1 MTQLSNGRTAARA
14 LFEAG
19 DRPTDQNF
27 TDLFD
32 SILFLGESNPNTLTL
47 TSLAGNFSVG
57 GSLSSVGTFT
67 VNNLVMFGS
76 ATENLNLPLQVY
88 GDEDETIIFASGSL
102 SNILFEGISGDAT
115 SSIKL
120 QDSSTYARFGTH
132 TNKGFLEIHGEE
144 IITYSTG
151 SSAGDNIVYMS
162 GSLGIGKIDPA
173 YPLDVYSNLA
183 SNHWG
188 RIYSGQAQDTGL
200 IIKNVTKQWAAYV
213 AGSSGNFKIKDSTSV
228 TYPITIEPGASNHS
242 LYIDNSG
249 RIGIGTDNPSQKLD
263 IIGGHIQLSTSYGIG
278 AAIGSSTNEYI
289 IYPYKTGMPTSFA
302 SLTAHG
308 TLGNDGISLQ
318 SDRTINFIETDTNV
332 LIGHMNLNEKIFD
345 WDGVINAKEFKGDG
359 SGLTNLTAA
368 SITNLLSAGSNNR
381 VVTSTGANS
390 IQGEVNLTFD
400 GSKLGINTT
409 PHQELHVKGN
419 IMVGD
424 NAGGGNFIHGRD
436 HLGIS
441 ADGNVFI
448 SSDANDTSGTGTS
461 DIIFGYGS
469 AVDLNTSPTSTY
481 ADSFPSSK
489 PRVELMRLNSS
500 NGRVGIGITAP
511 NEKLT
516 VGGSILASG
525 SGYMTMGVNQTD
537 SGQVRMG
544 ITSNTSRAHLSI
556 TSNRS
561 NYPEYLTV
569 QGTNNVMMTV
579 SQSRL
584 DVWDNVGAQGI
595 MLHSLASTNGWGGGQ
610 FNGDSDVKI
619 NQIYFTDHAG
629 SSDNGWIRHETSGTT
644 GNTNKA
650 QLHIAPSDDDSGD
663 DLISFGS
670 SNPGQAN
677 SHKFY
682 TSGLT
687 YVGGYLGIN
696 QTSPQNML
704 HVRVDTVSVGTAH
717 NNDIG
722 ILIQQDGVGDAGIE
736 FEVASGQYWSTFVD
750 ATYGDL
756 LIRDI
761 SNSRTLAQF
770 TDAGNVVLG
779 HSGHVY
785 GRSQNAASTKLYRFG
800 GLYLT
805 WDSDSYGTDYN
816 HSITSTRGVEA
827 TPSDDITINS
837 YGSILMNI
845 DSNDNG
851 TETFKIGHKTVA
863 NDNILFTLDETGLIT
878 TTNTIKM
885 ADSDN
890 YWLATGNST
899 NWGLYWNTADN
910 TLQWRGG
917 GTEVGYI
924 DLDNGNAVHRGW
936 VYGDYFRATEVPG
949 GASASEVRLG
959 KTSSGNALRIQASNG
974 YLDIGPQ
981 NTSWCH
987 FYTDTPGYYFDEKL
1001 VTNGNLFAS
1010 YGASDL
1016 KLRRDYNDTSYNEIV
1031 IGDNETYFR
1040 QDNDIRFRVNNGNG
1054 WFDGKLWVGGDNF
1067 SHGGTTAA
1075 PTIDLAVGDSNTGL
1089 DNGGENILRLVTG
1102 GTTRVTVDASGR
1114 VGIGAAPTSTNE
1126 YGDSEEGL
1134 LQITNGSRPAIEIKN
1149 GEGFPYGGAMA
1160 IYSDSEDTAYSLS
1173 TSPGEYGQ
1181 SNHGS
1186 VWWVGIAGTAG
1197 TGQSVRNYLT
1207 FWDGEAGGYFGY
1219 SNIGFISFTGQHF
1232 SKPSAGIA
1240 GDYTNKI
1247 GQIVIAEGTYDNF
1260 EGDEIA
1266 PNRYGPN
1273 VDESLPKVTISTQA
1287 NDKRVFGVISKCEVG
1302 DVREGGYSNLVSTST
1317 IKPNDHRLVIN
1328 SIGEGAI
1335 WVSNINGNL
1344 ENGDYIT
1351 TSAIEGLGM
1360 KQDDDLLHN
1369 YTVAKITQDCDF
1381 TSDTTNVTHNGV
1393 TYKSKL
1399 VGCTYH
1405 CG

>member
-1 MTQLSNGRTAARA
+1 MTQLSNGRTAAKA

-27 TDLFD
+27 TNVFD

-57 GSLSSVGTFT
+57 GSLSSGGTFT

-162 GSLGIGKIDPA
+162 GSVGIGITTPIT
-173 YPLDVYSNLA
+173 PLHIHKPGTGAGDHSYIQLTT
-183 SNHWG
+183 G
-188 RIYSGQAQDTGL
+188 DTGTTISDGMTIGFTAAQQG
-200 IIKNVTKQWAAYV
+200 IINVRENQPLEL
-213 AGSSGNFKIKDSTSV
+213 STNN
-228 TYPITIEPGASNHS
+228 TTRLTIEAGGDVIIEENV
-242 LYIDNSG
+242 
-249 RIGIGTDNPSQKLD
+249 GIGTSAPGDKLSVVGNIAIRNAGNSLDVMKFSNANSVASTPD
-263 IIGGHIQLSTSYGIG
+263 IQFNGAAQLSAQDDFNINIDSDGSGTTAKFSIKKDTDDTGGTEIFKVTEAG
-278 AAIGSSTNEYI
+278 EVSGSS
-289 IYPYKTGMPTSFA
+289 
-302 SLTAHG
+302 
-308 TLGNDGISLQ
+308 
-318 SDRTINFIETDTNV
+318 FI
-332 LIGHMNLNEKIFD
+332 
-345 WDGVINAKEFKGDG
+345 GDG

-368 SITNLLSAGSNNR
+368 SITNLLSAGSDNR

-419 IMVGD
+419 IMMGD
-424 NAGGGNFIHGRD
+424 NGGSGNFIHGRD

-441 ADGNVFI
+441 ADGTVFI
-448 SSDANDTSGTGTS
+448 SSDANDISGTGVS

-469 AVDLNTSPTSTY
+469 AVDLNSSPTSTY

-544 ITSNTSRAHLSI
+544 ITSGTSRAHLLI

-584 DVWDNVGAQGI
+584 DVWDSVGAQGI
-595 MLHSLASTNGWGGGQ
+595 VLQSLASTNGWGGGQ
-610 FNGDSDVKI
+610 FSGDSDVKV

-644 GNTNKA
+644 GETNKS
-650 QLHIAPSDDDSGD
+650 QLHIAPSDDNTAG

-670 SNPGQAN
+670 SNTGHAN

-704 HVRVDTVSVGTAH
+704 HVRVNTVSVGTSH
-717 NNDIG
+717 DNDIG
-722 ILIQQDGVGDAGIE
+722 ILIEQSGTGDAGVE
-736 FEVASGQYWSTFVD
+736 FEAGGQYFSIFLD
-750 ATYGDL
+750 QSQDDL

-770 TDAGNVVLG
+770 TDDGNVILG

-805 WDSDSYGTDYN
+805 WDSDSYGTNYN
-816 HSITSTRGVEA
+816 HSITSTHGSESSFGA
-827 TPSDDITINS
+827 HMTLNS

-845 DSNDNG
+845 DSNDN
-851 TETFKIGHKTVA
+851 ESATFRIGHKTTA
-863 NDNILFTLDETGLIT
+863 NDNILFEMDETGLIT

-890 YWLATGNST
+890 YWLATGTST
-899 NWGLYWNTADN
+899 NWGLYWKTTGTNN
-910 TLQWRGG
+910 TLEWHGG

-936 VYGDYFRATEVPG
+936 VYGDYFRATEAPG
-949 GASASEVRLG
+949 SAAAGEVRIG
-959 KTSSGNALRIQASNG
+959 VDGSGNNAGQMKLQTEHG
-974 YLDIGPQ
+974 YVKTGPA
-981 NTSWCH
+981 NPSHSH
-987 FYTDTPGYYFDEKL
+987 FYTDRASYYFNKKLIVDENEVRSYDGSL
-1001 VTNGNLFAS
+1001 VLRHKGDADYISIQSDRIQLVVSGEERWRVQGNVVYLNEKVAFESGDAWLRINDGS
-1010 YGASDL
+1010 TFSSGIYTGTSLIRSDNALQLGASG
-1016 KLRRDYNDTSYNEIV
+1016 NEFHA
-1031 IGDNETYFR
+1031 Y
-1040 QDNDIRFRVNNGNG
+1040 
-1054 WFDGKLWVGGDNF
+1054 DGKVAINRSDGAVA
-1067 SHGGTTAA
+1067 STTYQTMVMKMKGAKA
-1075 PTIDLAVGDSNTGL
+1075 GFAIENDSNTDYWNCWYGHGSSDVTFGSSANQL
-1089 DNGGENILRLVTG
+1089 IWSHNGAGQNGGWIQKT
-1102 GTTRVTVDASGR
+1102 
-1114 VGIGAAPTSTNE
+1114 
-1126 YGDSEEGL
+1126 
-1134 LQITNGSRPAIEIKN
+1134 TNGVN
-1149 GEGFPYGGAMA
+1149 QM
-1160 IYSDSEDTAYSLS
+1160 
-1173 TSPGEYGQ
+1173 
-1181 SNHGS
+1181 
-1186 VWWVGIAGTAG
+1186 
-1197 TGQSVRNYLT
+1197 
-1207 FWDGEAGGYFGY
+1207 
-1219 SNIGFISFTGQHF
+1219 FTGQHRNI
-1232 SKPSAGIA
+1232 PAVGEVT
-1240 GDYTNKI
+1240 DYMTKI
-1247 GQIVIAEGTYDNF
+1247 GYIVSSNGTIQNVP
-1260 EGDEIA
+1260 GDETVNHEVNR
-1266 PNRYGPN
+1266 PNIN
-1273 VDESLPKVTISTQA
+1273 ESLPRVKLSNTA
-1287 NDKRVFGVISKCEVG
+1287 NDKKVYGVISELEDPESTGRTFMNGNFGSIMEKAEG
-1302 DVREGGYSNLVSTST
+1302 DS
-1317 IKPNDHRLVIN
+1317 RLIIN
-1328 SIGEGAI
+1328 SLGEGAI
-1335 WVSNINGNL
+1335 MVCNINGNL

-1351 TSAIEGLGM
+1351 TSTVEGIGM

-1369 YTVAKITQDCDF
+1369 YTVAKIIQDCNF
-1381 TSDTTNVTHNGV
+1381 TNNQQYMIGSITHNGV
-1393 TYKSKL
+1393 TYSTAL

>member
-32 SILFLGESNPNTLTL
+32 SILFLGESNPSTLIL

-88 GDEDETIIFASGSL
+88 GEQDETIIFASGSL

-162 GSLGIGKIDPA
+162 GSLGIGTAAPSH
-173 YPLDVYSNLA
+173 PLV
-183 SNHWG
+183 
-188 RIYSGQAQDTGL
+188 IYGAQDMSAQIQTTKTNGL
-200 IIKNVTKQWAAYV
+200 ANIRFRNDARHWRLGVD
-213 AGSSGNFKIKDSTSV
+213 SSDSF
-228 TYPITIEPGASNHS
+228 S
-242 LYIDNSG
+242 LYDNTGTATPFIVEAGAGTNTLVVDSNS
-249 RIGIGTDNPSQKLD
+249 RVGIGTSAPGDKLSVVGNIAIRNAGNSLDVMKFSNADNVGTTPD
-263 IIGGHIQLSTSYGIG
+263 IQFNGAAQLSAQDDFHINIDSDASSTTAKFSIKKDTDDTGGTEIFKVTEAG
-278 AAIGSSTNEYI
+278 EVSGSS
-289 IYPYKTGMPTSFA
+289 
-302 SLTAHG
+302 
-308 TLGNDGISLQ
+308 
-318 SDRTINFIETDTNV
+318 FI
-332 LIGHMNLNEKIFD
+332 
-345 WDGVINAKEFKGDG
+345 GDG

-368 SITNLLSAGSNNR
+368 SITNLLSAGSDNR

-390 IQGEVNLTFD
+390 IQGEINLTFD

-441 ADGNVFI
+441 ADGTVFI
-448 SSDANDTSGTGTS
+448 SSDANDISGTGTS

-469 AVDLNTSPTSTY
+469 AVDLNTSPASTY

-500 NGRVGIGITAP
+500 NGRVGIGITSP

-525 SGYMTMGVNQTD
+525 SGYMTVGVNQTD
-537 SGQVRMG
+537 SGQVLMG
-544 ITSNTSRAHLSI
+544 ITSDTSRAYLSI

-561 NYPEYLTV
+561 NYPEYLTI
-569 QGTNNVMMTV
+569 QGTNDIMMTV

-584 DVWDNVGAQGI
+584 DVWDSVGAQGI
-595 MLHSLASTNGWGGGQ
+595 VLQSIASTNGWGGGQ
-610 FNGDSDVKI
+610 FSGDSDVKT

-629 SSDNGWIRHETSGTT
+629 SSDNGWIRHETSGTA
-644 GNTNKA
+644 GNDDKA
-650 QLHIAPSDDDSGD
+650 QLHIAPSDNNSGD

-670 SNPGQAN
+670 SNTGHAN

-696 QTSPQNML
+696 QTTPQNML
-704 HVRVDTVSVGTAH
+704 HVRVDTVSVGTSH
-717 NNDIG
+717 DNDIG
-722 ILIQQDGVGDAGIE
+722 ILIQQDGAGDAGIE
-736 FEVASGQYWSTFVD
+736 FECGTQYWSMFLD
-750 ATYGDL
+750 NSQDDL

-770 TDAGNVVLG
+770 TDAGNIVLG
-779 HSGHVY
+779 HSGNVY
-785 GRSQNAASTKLYRFG
+785 GRSQADKSTKLYRFH

-805 WDSDSYGTDYN
+805 WDSDSYGTNYS
-816 HSITSTRGVEA
+816 HSITSTNGTEG
-827 TPSDDITINS
+827 TDGSGTDSITINS
-837 YGSILMNI
+837 FDNILINI
-845 DSNDNG
+845 DSNDND
-851 TETFKIGHKTVA
+851 TDSTFKIGHKTTDTA
-863 NDNILFTLDETGLIT
+863 NILFTLDETGLIT

-890 YWLATGNST
+890 YWLATGTST
-899 NWGLYWNTADN
+899 NWGLYWKTTGTNN
-910 TLQWRGG
+910 TLEWHGN

-936 VYGDYFRATEVPG
+936 VYGDYFRATEAPG
-949 GASASEVRLG
+949 GASSSEVRLG
-959 KTSSGNALRIQASNG
+959 KGS
-974 YLDIGPQ
+974 
-981 NTSWCH
+981 NTSLKVQTNHGYTEFGAQSASHSH
-987 FYTDTPGYYFDEKL
+987 FYTDRASYYFNKKLIVDENEVRSYDGSL
-1001 VTNGNLFAS
+1001 VLRHKGDADYVSIQSDRIQLVVSGEERWRVQGNIVYLNELEAFNAGDAWLRINEDSTFTSGIFCGSSILRSDNSIQVGPSGDEFHAYDGKVAINRSNGVVASTTYQTMVMKMKSAKAGFAIENDSNSDYWNCWYGDGNSDVTFGGNANQLIWSHNGAGQNGGWIQSTTNG
-1010 YGASDL
+1010 
-1016 KLRRDYNDTSYNEIV
+1016 
-1031 IGDNETYFR
+1031 
-1040 QDNDIRFRVNNGNG
+1040 VN
-1054 WFDGKLWVGGDNF
+1054 
-1067 SHGGTTAA
+1067 
-1075 PTIDLAVGDSNTGL
+1075 
-1089 DNGGENILRLVTG
+1089 
-1102 GTTRVTVDASGR
+1102 
-1114 VGIGAAPTSTNE
+1114 
-1126 YGDSEEGL
+1126 
-1134 LQITNGSRPAIEIKN
+1134 Q
-1149 GEGFPYGGAMA
+1149 M
-1160 IYSDSEDTAYSLS
+1160 
-1173 TSPGEYGQ
+1173 
-1181 SNHGS
+1181 
-1186 VWWVGIAGTAG
+1186 
-1197 TGQSVRNYLT
+1197 
-1207 FWDGEAGGYFGY
+1207 
-1219 SNIGFISFTGQHF
+1219 FTGQHRNI
-1232 SKPSAGIA
+1232 PAV
-1240 GDYTNKI
+1240 GDVTDYMTKI
-1247 GQIVIAEGTYDNF
+1247 GYIVSSNGTIQNVPPGEGPENH
-1260 EGDEIA
+1260 EVNR
-1266 PNRYGPN
+1266 PNIN
-1273 VDESLPKVTISTQA
+1273 ESLPRVKLSNTA
-1287 NDKRVFGVISKCEVG
+1287 NDKKVYGVISELEDPESSGRTFMNGNFGSIMEKAEG
-1302 DVREGGYSNLVSTST
+1302 DS
-1317 IKPNDHRLVIN
+1317 RLIIN
-1328 SIGEGAI
+1328 SLGEGAI
-1335 WVSNINGNL
+1335 MVCNINGNL

-1351 TSAIEGLGM
+1351 TSVVEGIGM

-1369 YTVAKITQDCDF
+1369 YTVAKIVQDCNF
-1381 TSDTTNVTHNGV
+1381 TNNQQYMIGSITHNGV
-1393 TYKSKL
+1393 TYSTAL